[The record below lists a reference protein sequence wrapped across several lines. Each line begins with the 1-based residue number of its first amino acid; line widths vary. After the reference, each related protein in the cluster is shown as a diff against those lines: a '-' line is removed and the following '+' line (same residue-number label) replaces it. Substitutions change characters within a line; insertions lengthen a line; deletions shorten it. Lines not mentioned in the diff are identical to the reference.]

1 METNFNPT
9 RKTKTGAIDIVL
21 GFSRLFVGLLFIFS
35 GLIKANDPTGF
46 GYKLDEYFLV
56 FGLDFF
62 SDYSTWIAVLICGV
76 EISLGIFLLLGFYKN
91 KVAWGLLLL
100 TVFFLFLTFY
110 SAFFEVVSSCGC
122 FGDAIPL
129 TPWESFIKDVIL
141 LIFVSIIFTYR
152 ARIKPL
158 VSNSSASGLISALV
172 VLISFGIGIYTVY
185 FLPFIDFLPYKE
197 GNNIPEL
204 RVMPEG
210 KEGDRYAYTY
220 EIRHKQTQETKKVTD
235 EEYMAGIWE
244 DDNWEIVGEPTS
256 QLIQKGYQIPIP
268 DLVISD
274 MEGSDVTEEI
284 ITNPYYNFVVVSTY
298 IDKLSLTDIIA
309 LDRINTSIRDLATDY
324 NLRALLLT
332 ASPPQVVRDLHDEMD
347 LVLETFYV
355 DAVPLKSMVRSNP
368 GVLLLRNGTVIKK
381 WSKIT
386 FPSKEDLADNFLG
399 K

>member
-46 GYKLDEYFLV
+46 GYKLDEYFLA

-110 SAFFEVVSSCGC
+110 SAFFEVVTSCGC

-129 TPWESFIKDVIL
+129 TPWQSFIKDLILLVFVAIIFKYRAQITPILSGKGSRRLISFIVIL
-141 LIFVSIIFTYR
+141 L
-152 ARIKPL
+152 
-158 VSNSSASGLISALV
+158 
-172 VLISFGIGIYTVY
+172 SFGTGVYTLY

-204 RVMPEG
+204 MVLPEG
-210 KEGDRYAYTY
+210 EEGDVY
-220 EIRHKQTQETKKVTD
+220 EYMYELRHKLTEETKKVTD
-235 EEYMAGIWE
+235 KEYMDGIWE
-244 DDNWEIVGEPTS
+244 DDNWEVIGE
-256 QLIQKGYQIPIP
+256 
-268 DLVISD
+268 
-274 MEGSDVTEEI
+274 
-284 ITNPYYNFVVVSTY
+284 
-298 IDKLSLTDIIA
+298 
-309 LDRINTSIRDLATDY
+309 
-324 NLRALLLT
+324 
-332 ASPPQVVRDLHDEMD
+332 
-347 LVLETFYV
+347 
-355 DAVPLKSMVRSNP
+355 
-368 GVLLLRNGTVIKK
+368 
-381 WSKIT
+381 
-386 FPSKEDLADNFLG
+386 
-399 K
+399 

>member
-1 METNFNPT
+1 METNFT
-9 RKTKTGAIDIVL
+9 LIRKTKTGAIDIVL

-56 FGLDFF
+56 LGLDFF
-62 SDYSTWIAVLICGV
+62 SDYSTWIAVLICGI
-76 EISLGIFLLLGFYKN
+76 EIILGVFLLLGFYKN

-210 KEGDRYAYTY
+210 
-220 EIRHKQTQETKKVTD
+220 
-235 EEYMAGIWE
+235 
-244 DDNWEIVGEPTS
+244 
-256 QLIQKGYQIPIP
+256 
-268 DLVISD
+268 
-274 MEGSDVTEEI
+274 
-284 ITNPYYNFVVVSTY
+284 
-298 IDKLSLTDIIA
+298 
-309 LDRINTSIRDLATDY
+309 
-324 NLRALLLT
+324 
-332 ASPPQVVRDLHDEMD
+332 
-347 LVLETFYV
+347 
-355 DAVPLKSMVRSNP
+355 
-368 GVLLLRNGTVIKK
+368 
-381 WSKIT
+381 
-386 FPSKEDLADNFLG
+386 
-399 K
+399 